1 MKKIFVML
9 LIACCSAG
17 MANAQFSKLKGL
29 AKKAKQA
36 VEQVDN
42 TKAKVEKAQQSSTVV
57 QEVKE
62 TKETQTEVAAPVET
76 QVKKNSLESY
86 EKKTDNGTIVFVGDD
101 LGMYAKAEKTDWE
114 DVQKIVYDPKEWVAN
129 TTVVEKNALYYLYRW
144 KKACD
149 EGDTEKMTGE
159 IYPRVNWCV
168 NQIANY
174 KKKLHNNVHW
184 LLIYK
189 EENYEFLDE
198 YFNSLMLRINGL
210 NRILFYPI
218 HIIELYNVLESAREI
233 LNSENFNFKTYR
245 KLILDAHT
253 FIDKLPEVNE

>member
-1 MKKIFVML
+1 MKHK
-9 LIACCSAG
+9 
-17 MANAQFSKLKGL
+17 
-29 AKKAKQA
+29 
-36 VEQVDN
+36 
-42 TKAKVEKAQQSSTVV
+42 
-57 QEVKE
+57 
-62 TKETQTEVAAPVET
+62 
-76 QVKKNSLESY
+76 Y
-86 EKKTDNGTIVFVGDD
+86 
-101 LGMYAKAEKTDWE
+101 
-114 DVQKIVYDPKEWVAN
+114 
-129 TTVVEKNALYYLYRW
+129 
-144 KKACD
+144 
-149 EGDTEKMTGE
+149 GE
-159 IYPRVNWCV
+159 FNQ